1 MCCHCINR
9 REFMGASASMAV
21 GAAGL
26 LHLAVA
32 ESSHSSFAAVD
43 WDPSKPFLSIGKPL
57 RVQPVLMYR
66 LPARKEMSSWKS
78 WGGVQT
84 ADGAAEEAQRI
95 AKELAE
101 LAKRAPFP
109 MTIRPV
115 KHVTSEDEAKAA
127 AASDADATIV
137 YPATGSGAMLT
148 ACVPEKGAIVFVRHR
163 SGPVYYWYEAL
174 STRYLKTADDSDASG
189 KRLSVDDV
197 VVDDPDELLWRL
209 RALYAVANF
218 KGTRIVALGG
228 AMGKYAGDA
237 PEVAR
242 EKFGFD
248 IVEVSY
254 DELGTRIQGALNDP
268 LAMQRAEEWT
278 NAYLNLPGTSL
289 ETERSFVVNAFV
301 LYGLFRQI
309 MEEHDTRCFTIKD
322 CMGTIMPMSKTT
334 ACLTLEILNDEGYG
348 AFCESDFVVVPA
360 GVLLRH
366 LTNQPVFMHNSTF
379 PHQAMVTC
387 AHCTGPRR
395 MNGDRYEPARI
406 VTHYESE
413 FGAAPKVEMPIGQE
427 LSFVNPEYTTGR
439 WVGIRGTVESNPY
452 YDICRS
458 QQDVRIHGAWK
469 RLLNEVRDSHWM
481 MVYGD
486 HLDAIGYAASRIGI
500 AWDNISGDARMA

>member
-1 MCCHCINR
+1 
-9 REFMGASASMAV
+9 MGASAAMAV
-21 GAAGL
+21 GASGL
-26 LHLAVA
+26 IHLAVA
-32 ESSHSSFAAVD
+32 EPQSSLFSTTE
-43 WDPSKPFLSIGKPL
+43 WDPTKPFLAIGRPL

-66 LPARKEMSSWKS
+66 LPTRKEMTSWKS

-84 ADGAAEEAQRI
+84 ESTAAEEAHRI
-95 AKELAE
+95 SQELE
-101 LAKRAPFP
+101 DLAKRAPFA
-109 MTIRPV
+109 MTIQPV
-115 KHVTSEDEAKAA
+115 MHVTTPEEAGTAA
-127 AASDADATIV
+127 AKDADATII
-137 YPATGSGAMLT
+137 YPATGSGTMLT
-148 ACVPEKGAIVFVRHR
+148 ACVPEKGAIVFVRHK

-174 STRYLKTADDSDASG
+174 STKYLKTANDSDAAG
-189 KRLSVDDV
+189 KRLWIDDV

-237 PEVAR
+237 PQVAR

-254 DELGTRIQGALNDP
+254 DELGKRIQSAFADP
-268 LAMQRAEEWT
+268 VAMQRAEDWT
-278 NAYLNLPGTSL
+278 QKYLALPGTSL
-289 ETERSFVVNAFV
+289 ETERPFVVNAFM
-301 LYGLFRQI
+301 LYGLFKQI
-309 MEEHDTRCFTIKD
+309 MQEHETHCFTIKD

-334 ACLTLEILNDEGYG
+334 ACLPLSLLNDEGYG

-366 LTNQPVFMHNSTF
+366 LTGQPVFMHNSTF
-379 PHQAMVTC
+379 PHKAMVTC

-395 MNGDRYEPARI
+395 MNADRYEPARI

-413 FGAAPKVEMPIGQE
+413 FGAAPKVEMPIGQV

-439 WVGIRGTVESNPY
+439 WVGIRGTVENNPY

-458 QQDVRIHGAWK
+458 QQDVRIHGEWK
-469 RLLNEVRDSHWM
+469 RLLGEVRDSHWM

-486 HLDAIGYAASRIGI
+486 HLDAIGYAASHIGI
-500 AWDNISGDARMA
+500 RWDDISSGALAT

>member
-1 MCCHCINR
+1 MCCQCINR
-9 REFMGASASMAV
+9 REFMGASASLAV

-26 LHLAVA
+26 IHVALAEAQPSYFSTA
-32 ESSHSSFAAVD
+32 E
-43 WDPSKPFLSIGKPL
+43 WDPAKPFLSIGKAL

-66 LPARKEMSSWKS
+66 LPTRKEMSSWKS

-84 ADGAAEEAQRI
+84 EAAANEEAQRI
-95 AKELAE
+95 AKELE
-101 LAKRAPFP
+101 DLAKRAPFP
-109 MTIRPV
+109 MTIQPV
-115 KHVTSEDEAKAA
+115 IHVTSPEEASASAA
-127 AASDADATIV
+127 KESDATII

-148 ACVPEKGAIVFVRHR
+148 ACVPDRGAIVFVRHK

-174 STRYLKTADDSDASG
+174 STKYLKTANDCESAD
-189 KRLSVDDV
+189 KKLCVEDV

-237 PEVAR
+237 PKIAR
-242 EKFGFD
+242 EKYGFD

-254 DELGTRIQGALNDP
+254 DDLGKRIESAMADP
-268 LAMQRAEEWT
+268 VAMQRAEEWT
-278 NAYLNLPGTSL
+278 QQYLKLPGTTL
-289 ETERSFVVNAFV
+289 ETERPFVVNSFV
-301 LYGLFRQI
+301 LYGLFKQI
-309 MEEHDTRCFTIKD
+309 MQEHETSFFTIKD

-334 ACLTLEILNDEGYG
+334 ACLTLQLLNDEGYG
-348 AFCESDFVVVPA
+348 AFCESDFVVVPT
-360 GVLLRH
+360 GVFLRH
-366 LTNQPVFMHNSTF
+366 LTGQPVFMHNSTF
-379 PHQAMVTC
+379 PHNAMVTC

-458 QQDVRIHGAWK
+458 QQDVRVHGEWK
-469 RLLNEVRDSHWM
+469 KLLNEVRDSHWM

-486 HLDAIGYAASRIGI
+486 HLDAIGYAAPRIGI
-500 AWDNISGDARMA
+500 SWDNISGDARMA